1 MLIKSKIKTI
11 CGEQLFMREIKELQN
26 GLKILYKQSPNT
38 PRTTLCL
45 NFSLNQEEKIPGLNA
60 VMTRLFLQGTT
71 TRSAEQLA
79 QELDEYAI
87 ELICELKSDYLSFKF
102 VCLNEDFDKALELL
116 SDVIYNTT
124 FEDWEKEI
132 FKYEGEIQ
140 VGLDSPRNKALEAF
154 YKNIYAN
161 HPYGN
166 TDTIILENLNKIT
179 KEDIIEAYT
188 TIRKTSRKAITIVGD
203 IDTNKALTNVENH
216 FSNLEESTKE
226 VIIFNKQP
234 LTETKIIEQTK
245 ENLNQA
251 HIIQGWLVPTY
262 KTQDHAPLML
272 LNVILGASGLSS
284 RLFCELRDKKGL
296 AYVVRSSY
304 ETALSTANFHI
315 YIATEPKNIE
325 TALAGFKEE
334 IDKIKAELVSE
345 KELEDAKNNI
355 LGKWAFSLETNQRQ
369 ASLMC
374 HYGILHLGFDYLEE
388 IKTLIKKVTPEE
400 LRECANKYFTDED
413 YVLSILKP

>member
-1 MLIKSKIKTI
+1 MK
-11 CGEQLFMREIKELQN
+11 EIKELEN

-71 TRSAEQLA
+71 NRSAEELA
-79 QELDEYAI
+79 QQLDECAI

-102 VCLNEDFDKALELL
+102 ICLNEDFNNALELL
-116 SDVIYNTT
+116 TDIVYNTT
-124 FEDWEKEI
+124 FNDWEKEI

-140 VGLDSPRNKALEAF
+140 VSLDSPRNKALEAF
-154 YKNIYAN
+154 YKNIYKD

-179 KEDIIEAYT
+179 KEDIVEAYS
-188 TIRKTSRKAITIVGD
+188 TIQKTSRKIITIVGD
-203 IDTNKALTNVENH
+203 VDTNETLKHVEKA
-216 FSNLEESTKE
+216 FSPLAKSSKE
-226 VIIFNKQP
+226 VVIFNKQP
-234 LTETKIIEQTK
+234 ITETKKIIQTK

-251 HIIQGWLVPTY
+251 HIIKGWLVPTY
-262 KTQDHAPLML
+262 KTEDHAPLML

-296 AYVVRSSY
+296 AYVVRSTY

-334 IDKIKAELVSE
+334 IEKIMTEIISE
-345 KELEDAKNNI
+345 QELEDAKNNL

-369 ASLMC
+369 AALMA
-374 HYGILHLGFDYLEE
+374 HYGILHLGFDFLDE
-388 IKTLIKKVTPEE
+388 IKEKIKNVTAED
-400 LRECANKYFTDED
+400 LKICANKYFTDED